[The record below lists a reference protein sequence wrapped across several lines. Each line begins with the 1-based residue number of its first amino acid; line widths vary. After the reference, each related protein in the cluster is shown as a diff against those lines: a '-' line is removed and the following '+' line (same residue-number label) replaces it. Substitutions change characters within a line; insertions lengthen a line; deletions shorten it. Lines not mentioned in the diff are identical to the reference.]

1 MQVPT
6 SAAIMKVLMF
16 YCNYVGG
23 TFCDT
28 YGSFCCS
35 YEGDTLSLAIMQL
48 CNYAEKVGALV
59 ENIFVAPWL
68 LFFEPF
74 KMDVV
79 EHCSSIIPK

>member
-1 MQVPT
+1 MLVVL
-6 SAAIMKVLMF
+6 SATRMSVDLFVAVMKVT
-16 YCNYVGG
+16 V
-23 TFCDT
+23 
-28 YGSFCCS
+28 SV
-35 YEGDTLSLAIMQL
+35 AIMQL